1 MLYVLISGVFSYA
14 QHYINQEIVQNNVTY
29 DISDIIVDDAPLHF
43 TSVGAIIGNWSAY
56 AMDENG
62 NYVELDKLNY
72 ATNEYEFDPSAIV
85 WNNIERTFEDSI
97 NSWIF
102 KVKISFLR
110 TQNVKE
116 DIFVN
121 ISLLPSKPVITDIDF
136 QYEYDWIND
145 YMSFDSEF
153 LFNVQSDRVDDY
165 WLYCSDSNNF
175 KDESEPFFRYIW
187 TLEFKEFGKAYYS
200 MANWGENICVLAR
213 NKYGSVRSDTIFTT
227 DYIYD
232 TDVLKRIDELHHKS
246 SLNRVK
252 ENIPDD
258 ICYEDDILYCSEE
271 VLLLQIYDLSGRI
284 VFNVSTPRTVDIS
297 GLKTGLYI
305 VSIRSRENKCKSLK
319 IQKK

>member
-1 MLYVLISGVFSYA
+1 M
-14 QHYINQEIVQNNVTY
+14 TY
-29 DISDIIVDDAPLHF
+29 DTSDIIVDDAPLHF
-43 TSVGAIIGNWSAY
+43 TSVGAIIGNWNAY

-72 ATNEYEFDPSAIV
+72 ATNEYDFDPSAIV

-175 KDESEPFFRYIW
+175 KDESEPFSGIYGLLNLRNLVKHIIVWQIGAKIYVYWREI
-187 TLEFKEFGKAYYS
+187 S
-200 MANWGENICVLAR
+200 M
-213 NKYGSVRSDTIFTT
+213 VRFVVIQFLPLIIFMTQM
-227 DYIYD
+227 
-232 TDVLKRIDELHHKS
+232 
-246 SLNRVK
+246 
-252 ENIPDD
+252 
-258 ICYEDDILYCSEE
+258 C
-271 VLLLQIYDLSGRI
+271 
-284 VFNVSTPRTVDIS
+284 
-297 GLKTGLYI
+297 
-305 VSIRSRENKCKSLK
+305 
-319 IQKK
+319 